1 MPQLKCTRCESGH
14 PIVFPCSGRLGGVLD
29 QPREVPRVHHGGA
42 EVESIPVASAP
53 QRTPC
58 GASTPRSLEM
68 YASRPWAAEAGGLSP
83 QTSSIKRSSPHL
95 AGAEKQRGEDGALL
109 ATAQLERQAVHVS
122 LERAEDPEPKW
133 R

>member
-1 MPQLKCTRCESGH
+1 M
-14 PIVFPCSGRLGGVLD
+14 FPCSGRLGGVLD

-53 QRTPC
+53 EKDPVRREHAAQ
-58 GASTPRSLEM
+58 PRDVRLEAM
-68 YASRPWAAEAGGLSP
+68 GGRGRRIVAPDVVDQALVA
-83 QTSSIKRSSPHL
+83 HDL